1 MNQVTGSL
9 SRLAEGMDTVNTPS
23 RSTALNKR
31 SRGTGGHIR
40 ERVRMRRR
48 TALEGVE
55 LVRREKIRTV
65 AELYTC
71 ME

>member
-1 MNQVTGSL
+1 
-9 SRLAEGMDTVNTPS
+9 
-23 RSTALNKR
+23 
-31 SRGTGGHIR
+31 
-40 ERVRMRRR
+40 MRRR

-71 ME
+71 MERVLVLTLLLVVIDW